1 MLVLFS
7 DSQRDVRPDTEVGDE
22 EQLRVLTMTQDNVGS
37 DAQSSNSPQPGSSTW
52 SLGLQNL

>member
-37 DAQSSNSPQPGSSTW
+37 DAQSSNSPQPGSST
-52 SLGLQNL
+52 